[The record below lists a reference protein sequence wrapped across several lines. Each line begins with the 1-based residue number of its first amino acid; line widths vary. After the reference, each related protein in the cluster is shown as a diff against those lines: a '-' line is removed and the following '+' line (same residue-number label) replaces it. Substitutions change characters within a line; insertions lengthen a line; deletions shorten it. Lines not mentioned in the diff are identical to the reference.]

1 MRKHRLHGLGLSP
14 DEHEKK
20 TDYHLKLAAEHF
32 DDAIAFANMVKC
44 KQALDSLT
52 QGFIQG
58 GKASAHHE
66 SRGNVPFYA
75 RLKEAADIARQTVKN
90 VCVVSSGD
98 IKMVQKLQRKARK
111 GKRAQRKL
119 KALKSK
125 KKVGGKKGGRNKAR
139 KSYSYS
145 SSSSSSSY

>member
-1 MRKHRLHGLGLSP
+1 MRKHRMNGLGLSP

-20 TDYHLKLAAEHF
+20 VDYHLKLAAEHF
-32 DDAIAFANMVKC
+32 DDAIAFAQAVRC

-58 GKASAHHE
+58 GKATAHHE

-75 RLKEAADIARQTVKN
+75 RLKEAADLARATVKN

-98 IKMVQKLQRKARK
+98 IKMVRKLQKKARK

-119 KALKSK
+119 KQIKAQKR
-125 KKVGGKKGGRNKAR
+125 GGKKGARRKAR
-139 KSYSYS
+139 STSYST
-145 SSSSSSSY
+145 SSSSSYSD

>member
-1 MRKHRLHGLGLSP
+1 MRKHRMHGLGLSP

-20 TDYHLKLAAEHF
+20 VDFHLKLAAEHF
-32 DDAIAFANMVKC
+32 DDAIAFANSVRC

-58 GKASAHHE
+58 GKATAHHE

-75 RLKEAADIARQTVKN
+75 RLKESADLARSIVKN
-90 VCVVSSGD
+90 VCVVSSAD
-98 IKMVQKLQRKARK
+98 IKMVRKLEKKARK

-119 KALKSK
+119 KRIKAQKR
-125 KKVGGKKGGRNKAR
+125 GGKKGARRKAR
-139 KSYSYS
+139 STYSTS
-145 SSSSSSSY
+145 SSSSSSD